1 MKWLVDTNVISEAIK
16 RKPRGSVI
24 SWFARNPSDEMTIS
38 IITLAEIRDGIGSG
52 PESNRRELI
61 RWLETDVE
69 PSFADRILPLTSDI
83 LIDWLRL
90 SRKLAAERMM
100 RRAADLLI
108 ASTARVHELVLV
120 TRNVRHFA
128 DTGIVLYDP
137 WTEKTHVTEAP

>member
-38 IITLAEIRDGIGSG
+38 IITLAEIRDGIGSE

-90 SRKLAAERMM
+90 SKTC
-100 RRAADLLI
+100 RRTNDEAGCGPSYC
-108 ASTARVHELVLV
+108 STARIHES
-120 TRNVRHFA
+120 FS
-128 DTGIVLYDP
+128 
-137 WTEKTHVTEAP
+137 

>member
-1 MKWLVDTNVISEAIK
+1 VKWPVDTNVISEAIK
-16 RKPRGSVI
+16 RKPRDSVI
-24 SWFARNPSDEMTIS
+24 SWFARNPADEMTIS
-38 IITLAEIRDGIGSG
+38 IITLAEIRDGIGSA
-52 PESNRRELI
+52 PENNRRELI

-69 PSFADRILPLTSDI
+69 PSFENRILPLTSDI

-108 ASTARVHELVLV
+108 ASTARVHGLVLV